1 MISSYTK
8 FVTASEKAKLQTV
21 LAEEGFFLVL
31 FGLANPVFYS

>member
-1 MISSYTK
+1 MSA
-8 FVTASEKAKLQTV
+8 VGCLAEKAKLQTV